1 MYGEYF
7 LDGEIRSEYLP
18 EYISLW
24 PTWLGKDRLHE
35 LDAVAEAD
43 WKKFNNFIR
52 LLAKSLDVWFVDRE
66 SETMGR
72 VEDIENTLS
81 TYEASMSKTA
91 TNFSRYVLPSL
102 SCVIAEEWDYTYI
115 LWHKGG
121 RAVEQLQ
128 PIIAECGL
136 YSFADR

>member
-7 LDGEIRSEYLP
+7 LDGEIKSEFLP

-24 PTWLGKDRLHE
+24 PGWLGKDRLHE
-35 LDAVAEAD
+35 LDEVVEAD
-43 WKKFNNFIR
+43 WNKFNNFIR
-52 LLAKSLDVWFVDRE
+52 LLGMSLDVWFVDRE
-66 SETMGR
+66 SETIGR
-72 VEDIENTLS
+72 VEDIESTLS
-81 TYEASMSKTA
+81 TFETSMSKTEA
-91 TNFSRYVLPSL
+91 KFSRYVLPSL

-121 RAVEQLQ
+121 SAVEQLQ
-128 PIIAECGL
+128 PLIAESGL

>member
-7 LDGEIRSEYLP
+7 LDGEIRPEYLP

-24 PTWLGKDRLHE
+24 PGWLGKDRLHE
-35 LDAVAEAD
+35 LDEVVEAD
-43 WKKFNNFIR
+43 WNKFNNFVR
-52 LLAKSLDVWFVDRE
+52 LLAMSVDIWFVDRE
-66 SETMGR
+66 SETLDR
-72 VEDIENTLS
+72 VEDVENTLS
-81 TYEASMSKTA
+81 TYEAYMSKTTA
-91 TNFSRYVLPSL
+91 RFNRFVLPSL

-128 PIIAECGL
+128 PLIAECGL
-136 YSFADR
+136 YSFAD